1 MSIMSRTRNIET
13 VARQR
18 NVFMLLS
25 MLAITTC
32 LILGIKML
40 SNQERIILV
49 PGLNQEVWTSKAG
62 VSSSYLEETAAMYLP
77 LLLDLDY
84 TSIDWKKERLL
95 SHVSQS
101 DKAYMKSL
109 TDYFAAT
116 KEKYKQFS
124 MSTHFSVKKLE
135 INPKDLTVKAYGQL
149 ISRFGEKGFETIPA
163 IYGLSFEWIGGKL
176 LLQEFVKLNQEAS

>member
-1 MSIMSRTRNIET
+1 MSRIQNYEK

-18 NVFMLLS
+18 NIFILLAMLS
-25 MLAITTC
+25 MCAC
-32 LILGIKML
+32 LVLGIKIL
-40 SNQERIILV
+40 ANRERIILV
-49 PGLNQEVWTSKAG
+49 PGLNREVWASKDG
-62 VSSSYLEETAAMYLP
+62 VSASYLEEVAAMYLP

-101 DKAYMKSL
+101 DAAYMREL
-109 TDYFAAT
+109 TDYFART
-116 KEKYKQFS
+116 KDKYKQFS
-124 MSTHFSVKKLE
+124 LSTHFAVKKLE
-135 INPKDLTVKAYGQL
+135 TNQKELTVKAHGTL

-176 LLQEFVKLNQEAS
+176 LLQEFVKLNQQEAN

>member
-1 MSIMSRTRNIET
+1 MNRSGNIET

-25 MLAITTC
+25 MVSMCAC
-32 LILGIKML
+32 LVIGVKLL
-40 SNQERIILV
+40 TSQERIILV
-49 PGLNQEVWTSKAG
+49 PGLNQEVWTSKNG
-62 VSSSYLEETAAMYLP
+62 VSESYLEETAAMYLP

-101 DKAYMKSL
+101 DEEYMKL
-109 TDYFAAT
+109 LVDYFART

-135 INPKDLTVKAYGQL
+135 TNPKELTVKAYGQL

-176 LLQEFVKLNQEAS
+176 LLQEFVKLNQEAN

>member
-1 MSIMSRTRNIET
+1 MSRTRNIET

-25 MLAITTC
+25 VLSIATC

-40 SNQERIILV
+40 SSQERIILV
-49 PGLNQEVWTSKAG
+49 PGLNQEVWLSKSG
-62 VSSSYLEETAAMYLP
+62 VSASYLEEAAAMYLP

-84 TSIDWKKERLL
+84 TSIDWKKDKLL

-101 DKAYMKSL
+101 DTAYMKLL
-109 TDYFAAT
+109 TDYFAST

-135 INPKDLTVKAYGQL
+135 TNPKELTVKAHG
-149 ISRFGEKGFETIPA
+149 
-163 IYGLSFEWIGGKL
+163 
-176 LLQEFVKLNQEAS
+176 